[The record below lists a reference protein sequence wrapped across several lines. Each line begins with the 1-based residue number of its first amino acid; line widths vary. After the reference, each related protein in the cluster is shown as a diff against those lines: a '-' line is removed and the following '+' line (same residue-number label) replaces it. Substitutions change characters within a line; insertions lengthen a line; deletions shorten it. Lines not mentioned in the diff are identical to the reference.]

1 MESNTVRKSSISSS
15 KRILT
20 AEGNILSIF
29 LVNHNPIIMGL
40 LCNYRCISRVYIA
53 LYTSI
58 YFIKKNIFP
67 QAYFFHG
74 IRANIGQRLHLLLLD
89 ISLLVFCLISFYP
102 FLHQQCRPYPQTLPT
117 RSSHYQTFPH
127 HSLSS

>member
-1 MESNTVRKSSISSS
+1 MESNIVRKSSIPSS

-20 AEGNILSIF
+20 AEGNILSII

-74 IRANIGQRLHLLLLD
+74 FRANIGQRLPFSLLLIFSYL
-89 ISLLVFCLISFYP
+89 SSFVFCP
-102 FLHQQCRPYPQTLPT
+102 FCLQQCLPHLQTLPA
-117 RSSHYQTFPH
+117 RLSLCQAFPH